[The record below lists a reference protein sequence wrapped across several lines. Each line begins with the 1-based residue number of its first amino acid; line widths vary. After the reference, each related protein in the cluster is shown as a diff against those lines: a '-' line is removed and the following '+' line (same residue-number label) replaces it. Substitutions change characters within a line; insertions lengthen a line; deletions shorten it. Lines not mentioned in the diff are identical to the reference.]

1 MIAAVRDVKKAS
13 DLERAGAEL
22 RQFNFDD
29 AASLAAVFKGVDHA
43 LVVPP
48 NPAVNSKPFDR
59 ANIAN
64 KVRTHRYGRR
74 RKLSLTLRCRP
85 STPPRPRA

>member
-1 MIAAVRDVKKAS
+1 MQVIAAVRDVKKAS

-29 AASLAAVFKGVDHA
+29 AASLAAVFKGVDSA

-64 KVRTHRYGRR
+64 KVRYGGL

-85 STPPRPRA
+85 LMPPRPRA